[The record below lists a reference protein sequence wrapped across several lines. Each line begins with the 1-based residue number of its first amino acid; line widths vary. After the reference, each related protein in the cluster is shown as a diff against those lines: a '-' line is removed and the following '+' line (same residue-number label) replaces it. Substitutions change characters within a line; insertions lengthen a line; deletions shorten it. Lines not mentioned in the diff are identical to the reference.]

1 MYSACNCFQ
10 TFHNCFNL
18 APITNLFFFNCS
30 VIHFNQQTVTFTLYN
45 VVEGK
50 ELCISWLPLHKMY
63 AWNTDLW
70 EITAL
75 QQGFYFFSSF
85 LWKRHDPLFL
95 FHMMKGCFV
104 IGRDWSCGSIEVT
117 KFCKLIKWVIR
128 KAPLSFRL
136 RWAKKNFW
144 INKEL
149 KCNDFSKIC
158 LM

>member
-70 EITAL
+70 ENTAL

-104 IGRDWSCGSIEVT
+104 PQDWKRLVLWFYRSHKILQIDKMGDQKSS
-117 KFCKLIKWVIR
+117 FKLS
-128 KAPLSFRL
+128 AQMSL
-136 RWAKKNFW
+136 KKLLNQ
-144 INKEL
+144 
-149 KCNDFSKIC
+149 
-158 LM
+158 

>member
-70 EITAL
+70 ENTAL

-104 IGRDWSCGSIEVT
+104 PQDW
-117 KFCKLIKWVIR
+117 KKLVLWFYWSHKILQIDKMGDQ
-128 KAPLSFRL
+128 KSSFKL
-136 RWAKKNFW
+136 FAQ
-144 INKEL
+144 I
-149 KCNDFSKIC
+149 S
-158 LM
+158 